1 MQFNNQQQKEK
12 IFNSQIEFE
21 QNADSNQQNEFIRS
35 DENVQEQNDE
45 QFNTNQTYQTNQVV
59 KYNEIFVFGSNKY
72 GQIGLSEKNAG
83 KNFCIP
89 RFCHF
94 NIVFTSVSCGSHHSI
109 LLTQDGYAYS
119 IGSNIYGQLGADTNQ
134 INYSYTPT
142 LIQKLQDYI
151 ITKVVSGAYH
161 NIALTN
167 ENQLFSWG
175 RNNEGQLGLGNLQAQ
190 CLYSPQQIQFDK
202 KIVNVFSGWNH
213 SFFITKQNELYSFGS
228 GLYGQLGQGKCENSI
243 TPDKVLY
250 HEKDQKIIKIAC
262 GETHSLLLSEQGQV
276 FACGENQ
283 RGQLGLGRNKKVV
296 LQPQYLS
303 NENLFASESIIDIA
317 CGRFSV
323 AITQKTQSLYAW
335 GQFCDTDS
343 NPIYTPQLVFSFN
356 SQKEGKEQPEKNL
369 VKKAVVGGDSC
380 IILMKNGDL
389 YSWGKNQFGECGQGD
404 FENKS
409 ETFYPINFL
418 KGKKV
423 LTFHLGEAHTIVL
436 GREVYSR
443 NLAKMNNSDQS
454 QQIFSNCNSHQE
466 VALIEKSQSFICS
479 DYMIDNNNNNESSN
493 YSVQSSQ
500 YACQNNPNQNQNLNE
515 NHQQTSFIH
524 SRQQSFQQNQSTAS
538 DKDALTSISQQKFQF
553 QLAKTPNFLNENS
566 SQFSQQYNSRQNH
579 NSNQREKLSIV
590 VREIERTHS
599 PTESSTR
606 NTNIQHYFNFGMN
619 QNNTSYGQIQ
629 KNKQDFML
637 SPKNQLL
644 QNNQKK
650 QDNQQNQNNFKTD
663 QQNLSFNQEN
673 LSFKESN
680 QSFKENNQS
689 FKEQNQSFKE
699 QDLYFK
705 EQSKNVY
712 QEQLNIRGDKQS
724 TQDINQSES
733 EANLDQHQFNLISEK
748 NNFFENFQQSLKQ
761 VNKQQISYFISD
773 KAPNYFDQEI
783 KQSELNTSN
792 ALVQDDNFEQ
802 NRSFQQQNTG
812 NVRFLTPQPTA
823 QSSANY
829 ETFSYQIGDQ
839 FINFPHFVNNTETIN
854 INKQSQK
861 PLSNQHHSSQSN
873 NNFSQQASTINNQSN
888 LKETN
893 QDKIYELPLQIKQV
907 SINQSQNNS
916 SQQSQQTRVN
926 KYLANNSEKS
936 VDTTTC
942 STQNPLI
949 LQSQE
954 FSENKLYFDEK
965 HGNSIQVRNQ
975 INPCGQKFILE
986 NADMQQQQQNNKT
999 NEFKFSNLNDK
1010 LNQMNS
1016 AFQGLI
1022 KKLALE
1028 NNEINEQ
1035 ILKSLSQTSTTSKQL
1050 DERSNNTFTSSGK
1063 VLITNPSDAS
1073 MAIVENQNFFTL
1085 ETNPYTNNPS
1095 QNINSQN
1102 QNQNYQQ
1109 SSHQHFSRDNING
1122 IDFNSSQC
1130 CFQQELNEI
1139 ELRNNLMHQ
1148 QFDKQ
1153 QKSIQEYLQ
1162 NMKSCEQNEVEK
1174 QIIQQNIS
1182 NNNDINYFQQKE
1194 LIDQE
1199 IYRQQQELQE
1209 ILFQQNNSI
1218 LTSISKFKT
1227 EYQELQNDVNI
1238 RNKVKKLEQLLAK
1251 TEDSN
1256 HQQEQNQKRK
1266 FSGSE
1271 KENSQIFSKLNNSH
1285 QIQPQQQQQKQILQT
1300 KTNFEDQKFDSHIQN
1315 LSIQLSQKER
1325 DVADLQLNLADKE
1338 VQISALQLKNNIQ
1351 QLQNEQM
1358 KQQLEKALSII
1369 ENFQLFSNNFAKLR
1383 Q

>member
-1 MQFNNQQQKEK
+1 MQFSSQQQQKE
-12 IFNSQIEFE
+12 IILNSQIEIK
-21 QNADSNQQNEFIRS
+21 QNLDSNQQNEFIRS
-35 DENVQEQNDE
+35 DEHEQEQNDE
-45 QFNTNQTYQTNQVV
+45 QFNTNQTYQANQVV

-167 ENQLFSWG
+167 ESQLFSWG
-175 RNNEGQLGLGNLQAQ
+175 RNNEGQLGLGTLQAQ
-190 CLYSPQQIQFDK
+190 CFYTPQQIQFDK
-202 KIVNVFSGWNH
+202 KIINVFSGWNH
-213 SFFITKQNELYSFGS
+213 SFFITKQNELFSFGS

-250 HEKDQKIIKIAC
+250 HEKNQKIIKIAC
-262 GETHSLLLSEQGQV
+262 GETHSLLLTEQGQV

-303 NENLFASESIIDIA
+303 NENLFASESIVDIA

-335 GQFCDTDS
+335 GQICDTDS
-343 NPIYTPQLVFSFN
+343 NPIYTPQLVFTFN
-356 SQKEGKEQPEKNL
+356 SQNDNLNKEKQQINH

-380 IILMKNGDL
+380 IVLMKNGDL
-389 YSWGKNQFGECGQGD
+389 YSWGKNKFGECGQGD

-409 ETFYPINFL
+409 QTFYPINFL

-423 LTFHLGEAHTIVL
+423 LTFHLGEAHAIVL

-443 NLAKMNNSDQS
+443 NLAKMNNSEQ
-454 QQIFSNCNSHQE
+454 FSNCNSQHE

-479 DYMIDNNNNNESSN
+479 DYMIDNNNEASN

-500 YACQNNPNQNQNLNE
+500 YACQNNTNQNQSLSDNG
-515 NHQQTSFIH
+515 QQNTFNH
-524 SRQQSFQQNQSTAS
+524 SRSHSFQQNQSTAS
-538 DKDALTSISQQKFQF
+538 DKDALTTFSQQKFQF
-553 QLAKTPNFLNENS
+553 QIAKTPNFLNENS

-599 PTESSTR
+599 PTESSTK
-606 NTNIQHYFNFGMN
+606 NTNIQYYFNFGIN
-619 QNNTSYGQIQ
+619 QNNSYYGQDL
-629 KNKQDFML
+629 KNKQEFVL
-637 SPKNQLL
+637 SPKNQLQ
-644 QNNQKK
+644 QNILKK
-650 QDNQQNQNNFKTD
+650 QVNQNHFKMD

-673 LSFKESN
+673 QSSKEQNLSFK
-680 QSFKENNQS
+680 QL
-689 FKEQNQSFKE
+689 NQSFKE
-699 QDLYFK
+699 QDIGLQK
-705 EQSKNVY
+705 QSKNFY
-712 QEQLNIRGDKQS
+712 QEQQHIREDKQS
-724 TQDINQSES
+724 TYEITQSES
-733 EANLDQHQFNLISEK
+733 EANLDQHQFNLSNQK
-748 NNFFENFQQSLKQ
+748 NNFFGHFQQSLRQ
-761 VNKQQISYFISD
+761 VDKQQVAYFISD

-792 ALVQDDNFEQ
+792 QQVQEQ
-802 NRSFQQQNTG
+802 NLELNRQSQQQNTG

-839 FINFPHFVNNTETIN
+839 FINFPHFLSNTETIN
-854 INKQSQK
+854 SNRQNQK
-861 PLSNQHHSSQSN
+861 SLSNQDHSCQKN
-873 NNFSQQASTINNQSN
+873 NNFSQQAIANNNQKS
-888 LKETN
+888 LKEIS
-893 QDKIYELPLQIKQV
+893 QDKIYELPLQMKQV
-907 SINQSQNNS
+907 SIDLSQNNI
-916 SQQSQQTRVN
+916 SQQNRTN
-926 KYLANNSEKS
+926 KYHINNSEKS
-936 VDTTTC
+936 VDTMC

-954 FSENKLYFDEK
+954 FSENKQYYDEK
-965 HGNSIQVRNQ
+965 QGSIQGRNQ
-975 INPCGQKFILE
+975 INLCGQKFSLE
-986 NADMQQQQQNNKT
+986 NIDLQLQLQNNKT

-1035 ILKSLSQTSTTSKQL
+1035 ILKSLTQTSTTSKQL

-1063 VLITNPSDAS
+1063 VLVTNPSDAS

-1085 ETNPYTNNPS
+1085 ETNPYTNNS
-1095 QNINSQN
+1095 N
-1102 QNQNYQQ
+1102 QNLNSLNPNLNLNSSNPNQNCQQ
-1109 SSHQHFSRDNING
+1109 NSHQNFSRDNINRP
-1122 IDFNSSQC
+1122 DYNSSQLY
-1130 CFQQELNEI
+1130 FQQEQNEI
-1139 ELRNNLMHQ
+1139 ELRNNLMHH
-1148 QFDKQ
+1148 QFEKQ
-1153 QKSIQEYLQ
+1153 QKSVQEYLK
-1162 NMKSCEQNEVEK
+1162 NMKSCQQNVVEK
-1174 QIIQQNIS
+1174 QIMQQCSLDENEIH
-1182 NNNDINYFQQKE
+1182 YFQQKE

-1209 ILFQQNNSI
+1209 ILFQQNSSI
-1218 LTSISKFKT
+1218 LSSISKFRT

-1238 RNKVKKLEQLLAK
+1238 QNKVKKLEQLLAK
-1251 TEDSN
+1251 TEESN

-1266 FSGSE
+1266 LSGSE
-1271 KENSQIFSKLNNSH
+1271 KENSQNQNKLNSLN
-1285 QIQPQQQQQKQILQT
+1285 QNQPYLQQQQKQILQT
-1300 KTNFEDQKFDSHIQN
+1300 KTNVQDQKFDTHIQS
-1315 LSIQLSQKER
+1315 LSIYLSQKER

-1338 VQISALQLKNNIQ
+1338 VQISALQLKSNIQ

-1358 KQQLEKALSII
+1358 KEQLEKALSII

-1383 Q
+1383 K

>member
-1 MQFNNQQQKEK
+1 MLLNSQQQKDK
-12 IFNSQIEFE
+12 YSNSQIE
-21 QNADSNQQNEFIRS
+21 QNQNEDSNQQNEFIRN
-35 DENVQEQNDE
+35 DEHGQEQSEE
-45 QFNTNQTYQTNQVV
+45 QFNTNQTYQTNQLV

-175 RNNEGQLGLGNLQAQ
+175 RNNEGQLGIDTKQAQ
-190 CLYSPQQIQFDK
+190 CLFSPQQIQFDK
-202 KIVNVFSGWNH
+202 KIINVFSGSNH
-213 SFFITKQNELYSFGS
+213 SFFITKQNELFSFGS

-243 TPDKVLY
+243 IPNKVLY

-303 NENLFASESIIDIA
+303 NENLFASESIVDIA

-323 AITQKTQSLYAW
+323 AVTQRTQSLYAW
-335 GQFCDTDS
+335 GQICDTDS
-343 NPIYTPQLVFSFN
+343 NPIYTPQLVYSFN
-356 SQKEGKEQPEKNL
+356 SHNDNLIKEQQEKNL
-369 VKKAVVGGDSC
+369 IKKVVVGGDSC
-380 IILMKNGDL
+380 IVLMKNGDL

-423 LTFHLGEAHTIVL
+423 LTFHLGESHAIVL
-436 GREVYSR
+436 GREVFSR
-443 NLAKMNNSDQS
+443 NNAKINSSEQ
-454 QQIFSNCNSHQE
+454 FSNCNSQHE

-479 DYMIDNNNNNESSN
+479 DYMIDNNNEASN

-500 YACQNNPNQNQNLNE
+500 YACQINTSQNQNLNE
-515 NHQQTSFIH
+515 NCQQKNFNH
-524 SRQQSFQQNQSTAS
+524 SRQQSLQQNQSTVS
-538 DKDALTSISQQKFQF
+538 DKDGLSSFSQQKFQF

-579 NSNQREKLSIV
+579 NSNQRERLSVI
-590 VREIERTHS
+590 VREIERTQS

-606 NTNIQHYFNFGMN
+606 NTNIQHYFNFGIN
-619 QNNTSYGQIQ
+619 QNNSSYGQDL
-629 KNKQDFML
+629 KNKQEFML
-637 SPKNQLL
+637 SPKNFLE
-644 QNNQKK
+644 QNINKMQVNLK
-650 QDNQQNQNNFKTD
+650 NQNNFKMD

-673 LSFKESN
+673 
-680 QSFKENNQS
+680 QS
-689 FKEQNQSFKE
+689 FKEQNISFKE
-699 QDLYFK
+699 HNQSFNQQDIGFK
-705 EQSKNVY
+705 EQSKNF
-712 QEQLNIRGDKQS
+712 QLEQKIIRIDKQS

-733 EANLDQHQFNLISEK
+733 EVNLDQHQFGASNEQNNL
-748 NNFFENFQQSLKQ
+748 FDNFQQSFRQ
-761 VNKQQISYFISD
+761 VNKQQINYFISD

-783 KQSELNTSN
+783 KQSELNSSN
-792 ALVQDDNFEQ
+792 GLAQDQ
-802 NRSFQQQNTG
+802 NLELDKQQQQQNAC

-823 QSSANY
+823 QSSSNY

-839 FINFPHFVNNTETIN
+839 FINFPHFVSNAETIN
-854 INKQSQK
+854 SNRQNLKS
-861 PLSNQHHSSQSN
+861 LSHQDHSSQSI
-873 NNFSQQASTINNQSN
+873 NNFSQQVQKSNNQN
-888 LKETN
+888 NIKEIN
-893 QDKIYELPLQIKQV
+893 QNKLYELPLQIKQV
-907 SINQSQNNS
+907 SIHQSQNNS
-916 SQQSQQTRVN
+916 LQQTRTN

-936 VDTTTC
+936 VDTMC

-954 FSENKLYFDEK
+954 YSENKQYFDD
-965 HGNSIQVRNQ
+965 NQ
-975 INPCGQKFILE
+975 INIQGRDQINLCRQQIGQE
-986 NADMQQQQQNNKT
+986 NIDLQHQQQNNKT
-999 NEFKFSNLNDK
+999 NEFKFTNLNDK

-1085 ETNPYTNNPS
+1085 ETNPYTNNPN
-1095 QNINSQN
+1095 QNLNSLN
-1102 QNQNYQQ
+1102 QNQNCQQ
-1109 SSHQHFSRDNING
+1109 NSHQNFSRDNING
-1122 IDFNSSQC
+1122 VDYNSSQFY
-1130 CFQQELNEI
+1130 FQQQQNEI
-1139 ELRNNLMHQ
+1139 EQRNNLMHH
-1148 QFDKQ
+1148 QFEKQ
-1153 QKSIQEYLQ
+1153 QKSVQEYLK
-1162 NMKSCEQNEVEK
+1162 NMKICQQNVVEK
-1174 QIIQQNIS
+1174 QSMQQNS
-1182 NNNDINYFQQKE
+1182 LEENQMDYFEQKE
-1194 LIDQE
+1194 LIDQK
-1199 IYRQQQELQE
+1199 IFMQQQELQE
-1209 ILFQQNNSI
+1209 ILFQQNSSI
-1218 LTSISKFKT
+1218 LVSISKFKT
-1227 EYQELQNDVNI
+1227 EYQELQNDVNMQ
-1238 RNKVKKLEQLLAK
+1238 NKVQKLEQLLAK
-1251 TEDSN
+1251 TEDFN
-1256 HQQEQNQKRK
+1256 NQQEQSQKRK

-1271 KENSQIFSKLNNSH
+1271 KENSQNQNKLNNLN
-1285 QIQPQQQQQKQILQT
+1285 QNQQQQQKQILQT
-1300 KTNFEDQKFDSHIQN
+1300 KTNFQDQKFDQQIQN

-1325 DVADLQLNLADKE
+1325 DYADLQLNLADKE
-1338 VQISALQLKNNIQ
+1338 VQISALQLKCNIQ
-1351 QLQNEQM
+1351 HLQNEQM
-1358 KQQLEKALSII
+1358 KEQLEKALSII